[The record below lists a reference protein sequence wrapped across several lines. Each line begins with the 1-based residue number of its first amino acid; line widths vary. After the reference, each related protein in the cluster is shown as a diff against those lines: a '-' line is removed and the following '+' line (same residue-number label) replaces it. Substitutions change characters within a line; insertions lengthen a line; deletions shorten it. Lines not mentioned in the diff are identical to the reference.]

1 MLNIIVIMEMKN
13 KIKMRCHYT
22 SLSMSQ
28 IKKTT
33 HTLLQILAK
42 LQNNWTSHTC

>member
-22 SLSMSQ
+22 YFSVAQ

-33 HTLLQILAK
+33 HTLFQMLAG